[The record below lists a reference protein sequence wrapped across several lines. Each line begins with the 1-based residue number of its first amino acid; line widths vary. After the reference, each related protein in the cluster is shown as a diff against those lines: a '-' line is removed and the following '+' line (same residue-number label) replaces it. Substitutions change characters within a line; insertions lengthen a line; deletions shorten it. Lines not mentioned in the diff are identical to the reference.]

1 MTRKLG
7 QNSFEHDAA
16 ALKTIL
22 GGPQFLQTPLTS
34 AAWDGDSFSDVLAD
48 TAIDLS
54 AVFGAPAGIRA
65 ILMKVEVRDSGS
77 AGSDC
82 YIIFRPAGAVS
93 NWTVAQRAGEVNDRP
108 AGQTAWIPCD
118 ANGDIEYQIRAS
130 GANTFDVWVEIW
142 GYCI

>member
-7 QNSFEHDAA
+7 QNSFERDAA

-22 GGPQFLQTPLTS
+22 GGWVFLRAPLTS
-34 AAWDGDSFSDVLAD
+34 ASWDGDSFSTTAK

-65 ILMKVEVRDSGS
+65 VNVRLAVRDSGAS
-77 AGSDC
+77 GAGCWFILAPNNTAAQGLGLNIQPHDDQWIQSG
-82 YIIFRPAGAVS
+82 F
-93 NWTVAQRAGEVNDRP
+93 TV
-108 AGQTAWIPCD
+108 PCD
-118 ANGDIEYQIRAS
+118 ANGDVYYQCQAT
-130 GANTFDVWVEIW
+130 GANTLDVILEIW